1 MEECLRNADLALPLD
16 AVSQMRTVTDCLALR
31 GDAMGTLQL
40 ACFALPFCIQQ
51 GFWYLGVLEGSCAF
65 PVARLPSALQDA
77 ATSGTVCRDCS
88 VAPLP
93 WCGFPASCEVKGCK
107 LGGETTF
114 LQF

>member
-51 GFWYLGVLEGSCAF
+51 GFWYWGVLEGSCTF
-65 PVARLPSALQDA
+65 PVARLPSALEDA

-88 VAPLP
+88 GAPLP
-93 WCGFPASCEVKGCK
+93 WCGFPCK
-107 LGGETTF
+107 LRSKGMQVGWRDYF
-114 LQF
+114 FQF